1 MTDHRDYLWVEDFGF
16 FTSNGYCLA
25 LIATSTPEEILASVE
40 ASDDRLTVAGVKDA
54 IRESSSLTERHDVD
68 GVNTQL
74 LTAAEMPG
82 GWTMLL
88 QASGFLGIS
97 AAMSEIAAHHDV
109 VAHGADRFMWWSQG
123 VQRITFEPLLPQSDL
138 LGVLADRQASD
149 ARAEIIALIG
159 EVGGIDLDETP
170 GREFHH
176 VAGSFAL
183 AERLTGV
190 RITRELLETIQFT
203 VTVAT
208 PSRLQW

>member
-1 MTDHRDYLWVEDFGF
+1 MTNYRDYLWVEDFGF
-16 FTSNGYCLA
+16 FTSDGYCLA
-25 LIATSTPEEILASVE
+25 LIATSTPEEVLASLE
-40 ASDDRLTVAGVKDA
+40 ASDDRLTVVGAQAAYRKGSGL
-54 IRESSSLTERHDVD
+54 RERHDVD

-74 LTAAEMPG
+74 LSVAEVAG

-88 QASGFLGIS
+88 QTPGFLGIL
-97 AAMSEIAAHHDV
+97 AAMSEIVTTHDV
-109 VAHGADRFMWWSQG
+109 VVHGADRFEWWSRG
-123 VQRITFEPLLPQSDL
+123 VLRITFEPLLPQSDL
-138 LGVLADRQASD
+138 VGVLADRQAPD

-190 RITRELLETIQFT
+190 RITRELLETTQFT
-203 VTVAT
+203 ATVAT
-208 PSRLQW
+208 PDQLHW